1 MPDAVDVLF
10 PLPLGPLTYLAPL
23 DDGRRETPVG
33 RRVIVP
39 WQTGVRVGIV
49 VGSRMVDAG
58 RGLEL
63 RHALRYLGDEP
74 YLQPGQL
81 KGVDSI
87 ARGAG
92 VPAGLVLATLGA
104 PGLNPELEHEV
115 LLRGSAGADNF
126 PLPWVSE

>member
-23 DDGRRETPVG
+23 EDGRQGSPVG

-39 WQTGVRVGIV
+39 WQTGVRVGVV
-49 VGSRMVDAG
+49 VGERVVDAG

-74 YLQPGQL
+74 YLRPEQV

-92 VPAGLVLATLGA
+92 VPAGLVLATLGV
-104 PGLNPELEHEV
+104 PGLKDRKSV
-115 LLRGSAGADNF
+115 
-126 PLPWVSE
+126 V